1 MIESISAVTLATPTC
16 RAPSTSTADMDLRS
30 FTVVRRL
37 NSRASWA
44 GKTFRRESRKRLVML
59 GPEAN

>member
-16 RAPSTSTADMDLRS
+16 RAPSTSTAALDLRS

-37 NSRASWA
+37 NSRASW
-44 GKTFRRESRKRLVML
+44 REKAFCVARVERDW
-59 GPEAN
+59 